1 LSLSLNVIVSI
12 PTTAAS
18 GTTLAYPKY
27 AYKHD
32 GGHGHVDIG
41 EAMGLES
48 YICKRLAD
56 IIANMTTRE
65 R

>member
-1 LSLSLNVIVSI
+1 M
-12 PTTAAS
+12 PTNTMADMDMWTS
-18 GTTLAYPKY
+18 GRL
-27 AYKHD
+27 HD

-48 YICKRLAD
+48 YICKRVAD
-56 IIANMTTRE
+56 IIANMTTTRE